1 MMIFDIPEWV
11 QLAFVASTSLFFFSI
26 STLLLMMIAG
36 IINGAIKQRWRNKYA
51 RHTRH
56 DA

>member
-1 MMIFDIPEWV
+1 MIFDIPEWV

-36 IINGAIKQRWRNKYA
+36 IINGAIQQRWRNKNA
-51 RHTRH
+51 RHTRY
-56 DA
+56 DG

>member
-36 IINGAIKQRWRNKYA
+36 IINGAIQQRWRNKNA
-51 RHTRH
+51 RHTRY
-56 DA
+56 DG